1 MQLNQKEKMLYVH
14 IPRTGGS
21 WFSYNWPYAD
31 RNDAYI
37 KNNMLGRHGKL
48 SGILNKLDNLKF
60 DYKDF
65 RIVTTVRDPMDRI
78 ASSWVWFSKF
88 KGTALK
94 HGWKTIDDML
104 DEYESGAIR
113 VNYMPQTYW
122 LCEGNAKFDIIYRF
136 EDLLENAYLPQKDFK
151 SFGTGET
158 SSKRLIRQGQNR
170 TSLLTD
176 SQKKRIKKVYKDDF
190 DFLSQYYEDLS

>member
-31 RNDAYI
+31 RNDEYI

-48 SGILNKLDNLKF
+48 SGILEKLDNLKF

-65 RIVTTVRDPMDRI
+65 KVVTTVREPMDRI
-78 ASSWVWFSKF
+78 ASSWVWFSKV

-94 HGWKTIDDML
+94 HGWKTIDDMM

-113 VNYMPQTYW
+113 VNYLPQTHW
-122 LCEGNAKFDIIYRF
+122 LCEENAKFDIIYRF
-136 EDLLENAYLPQKDFK
+136 EDLLENSYLPQKDFK

-158 SSKRLIRQGQNR
+158 SSKQLIRQGQNR
-170 TSLLTD
+170 TSLLT
-176 SQKKRIKKVYKDDF
+176 SAQKQRIKKVYKDDF
-190 DFLSQYYEDLS
+190 DFLSRYYEDLS

>member
-1 MQLNQKEKMLYVH
+1 MLYVH